1 MLNVLRQRNVALL
14 WVAGLISL
22 TGDWVLSIGLPIYVY
37 QLSGSTLATSM
48 MFAARIVPRLL
59 LGSLAGVFVDRWSRK
74 RTMVIVDVLLAIGL
88 LPLFAVR
95 SIEWLWVVYLIAFV
109 QSCLSQFFGPAE
121 NALLPQLVEEQDLLP
136 ANALNSLNNNLA
148 RLIGPSI
155 GGLVAAW
162 GGLPAIAAVDA
173 VSFLASALLIGLL
186 RVSEP
191 RRTQAE
197 ARLPWR
203 SVWDELVAGLRVVR
217 HSRALTTIFGLLAI
231 TGLGEGVFGVLIVA
245 FVSTVL
251 GGGALELGWL
261 MAAQAVGGLFG
272 GLFVGMVARRVPT
285 VRLVGLGSIAFGLID
300 LAIFNYPALQLSFMP
315 AIWIGIAL
323 FVLVG
328 IPGVWTQSAIQTLI
342 QSNVPDGFLGRVFG
356 ALGTTMG
363 VLGLAGTLIAGIAG
377 DRLGIVPVL
386 NIQGAGYVL
395 AGLLALVLL
404 RDTLSASRSASADAA
419 SASHS

>member
-14 WVAGLISL
+14 WFAGLISL